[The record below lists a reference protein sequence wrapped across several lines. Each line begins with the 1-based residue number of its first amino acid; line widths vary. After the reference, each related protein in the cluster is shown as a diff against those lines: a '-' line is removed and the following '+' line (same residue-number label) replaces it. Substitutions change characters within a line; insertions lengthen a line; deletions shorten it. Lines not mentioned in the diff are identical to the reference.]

1 MSTVLVRRSAVVGV
15 VLVALLWFA
24 WPAANGGPVDVVIIG
39 DRSVESASDELQRRL
54 RQEGFVPRVV
64 FAEPSQCGDV
74 AALADG
80 VDLIVVSFSDWSAC
94 SSLPSSVR
102 LLVEQPR
109 GDDAPDALADEH
121 TVRPASLLFTGAERD
136 NCRWWDTPGAGE
148 ARPGLGQCLPDGTVA
163 VFAGDELTPAGRER
177 FARLVAEAVK

>member
-24 WPAANGGPVDVVIIG
+24 WPSVGGGDVDVVIVG
-39 DRSVESASDELQRRL
+39 DGSVNAANDELQRRL
-54 RQEGFVPRVV
+54 RQEGFVPRIVI
-64 FAEPSQCGDV
+64 AEPSQCGEI
-74 AALADG
+74 ASLAGG
-80 VDLIVVSFSDWSAC
+80 VDVIVVSFDDWSAC
-94 SSLPSSVR
+94 DSLPSSVR

-109 GDDAPDALADEH
+109 GAAVPAGLADDH
-121 TVRPASLLFTGAERD
+121 TVHPASLLFTGADQD

-148 ARPGLGQCLPDGTVA
+148 ARPGLGQCQPDGTVA

>member
-15 VLVALLWFA
+15 VIAALLWFV
-24 WPAANGGPVDVVIIG
+24 WPTVDGDDVDVVIIG
-39 DRSVESASDELQRRL
+39 DGSVSTANDELQRRL

-64 FAEPSQCGDV
+64 IAEASQCAEIG
-74 AALADG
+74 ALADG
-80 VDLIVVSFSDWSAC
+80 VDDIVVSFTDWSAC
-94 SSLPSSVR
+94 GSLPSTVR

-109 GDDAPDALADEH
+109 GAAVPPALADGQ
-121 TVRPASLLFTGAERD
+121 TVRPASLLFTGADQD

-148 ARPGLGQCLPDGTVA
+148 ARPGLGQCQVDGTVA
-163 VFAGDELTPAGRER
+163 VFASDELTPAGRER